1 MTIVIG
7 IFCLGLIVLIHEFGH
22 FIAAR
27 LCGVEVESFSIGMG
41 PVILHKTVKNTDY
54 RISLFPLGG
63 YCGMKGE
70 QSFREAIEN
79 NLSEIPRTPGSFY
92 GVPPYKRAI
101 IAFAGPA
108 MNVFFAVLAFIIIS
122 MVGYTFYSAD
132 NRIILANEINPGSP
146 SVAGE
151 AGLKTGDKIITINGN
166 NINTFA
172 DITQE
177 VGIRPD
183 QKITVT
189 VDRMGEIKNYTLH
202 TTMDQ
207 QTGLGKIGVANWIDP
222 VIYSVEKN
230 SLGEKSGLQPG
241 DTITAINGMQISNTF
256 DINNALSMSSGS
268 LEIQILRGSTP
279 LTYTIDYSQ
288 ETNLGLQFSL
298 PAHEAPR
305 YAFIPALW
313 QGVKETGELISL
325 TFKSIAM
332 LFKGIDLSKAVSGP
346 VQITVMLGDTVQNGF
361 DAGFRAGLVSTLN
374 FLALISVSLFIMNLL
389 PIPVLDGG
397 LVLFALIETIRKR
410 PIRPRVMYNCQ
421 FIGVGFIILLLGIAL
436 FSDANYLIAN
446 IFRR

>member
-7 IFCLGLIVLIHEFGH
+7 ILCLGFIVLIHEFGH

-41 PVILHKTVKNTDY
+41 PVIFHKTVKNTDY
-54 RISLFPLGG
+54 RLSLLPLGG

-70 QSFREAIEN
+70 QAFRDAIEN
-79 NLSEIPRTPGSFY
+79 NLSSIPQTPGSFY
-92 GVPPYKRAI
+92 GVAPYKRAI

-108 MNVFFAVLAFIIIS
+108 MNVLFAVLAFIVIS

-132 NRIILANEINPGSP
+132 NRIVLANEVYPDTP
-146 SVAGE
+146 SIA
-151 AGLKTGDKIITINGN
+151 ADQGLKTGDKIVSVDGKKIE
-166 NINTFA
+166 TFA

-177 VGIRPD
+177 IGTRPD
-183 QKITVT
+183 QQITVT
-189 VDRMGEIKNYTLH
+189 VDRNGELLDF
-202 TTMDQ
+202 TMNTAMDS

-222 VIYSVEKN
+222 VIYFVEEN
-230 SLGEKSGLQPG
+230 SLGEKAGLLAG
-241 DTITAINGMQISNTF
+241 DTITSINDREVLNTF
-256 DINNALSMSSGS
+256 DITSVLSTQPTT
-268 LEIQILRGSTP
+268 LHIQVLRGNTP
-279 LTYTIDYSQ
+279 LEFTIDYTQS
-288 ETNLGLQFSL
+288 ENLGIQFSL

-305 YAFIPALW
+305 FSFFPAIW
-313 QGVKETGELISL
+313 QGIKETGELISL

-346 VQITVMLGDTVQNGF
+346 VQITVMLGDTVQSGF

-397 LVLFALIETIRKR
+397 LVLFALIETIRSR
-410 PIRPRVMYNCQ
+410 PVRPRIIYNSQ
-421 FIGVGFIILLLGIAL
+421 FIGIGFIVLLLGIAL
-436 FSDANYLIAN
+436 FSDANYVITH